1 VVGRSDDMAT
11 FAQPPGPICGTA
23 QCALMPPGGTKNV
36 TQLGVNEA
44 LQLLISQLCRCG
56 EGQEEVGCCILFIL
70 TIRDRAGVR
79 KWFN

>member
-1 VVGRSDDMAT
+1 
-11 FAQPPGPICGTA
+11 
-23 QCALMPPGGTKNV
+23 MPPGGTKNV